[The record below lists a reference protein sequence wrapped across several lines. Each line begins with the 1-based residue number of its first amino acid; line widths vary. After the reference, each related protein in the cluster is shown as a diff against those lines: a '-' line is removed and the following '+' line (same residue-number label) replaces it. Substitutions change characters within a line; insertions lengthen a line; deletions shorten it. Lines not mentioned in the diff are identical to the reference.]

1 MNVARFPFT
10 FVIIL
15 MSLACLS
22 CASAP
27 KKDID
32 SMLISAFIES
42 CKTAEIKFHGD
53 LEIYV
58 ISPIGR
64 LSESGCPMA
73 SIKGWREGRII
84 REKEVEVCE
93 CKPRR

>member
-1 MNVARFPFT
+1 MGVMRLYFLCFI
-10 FVIIL
+10 VL
-15 MSLACLS
+15 LSLACLS

-32 SMLISAFIES
+32 SMLISAFSES

-53 LEIYV
+53 LEIYI
-58 ISPIGR
+58 ISPTGR
-64 LSESGCPMA
+64 LSEAGCPMA
-73 SIKGWREGRII
+73 SIKGWREGRMI

-93 CKPRR
+93 CRPK